1 MLMKIVANIIGILS
15 IPVYWYVLAVLF
27 SGLFLAIAR
36 LEEFFG
42 VGLWVLSPMGW
53 FFVLPVSVTLSIWFG
68 HLTTRFLL
76 RRSSPTANA
85 LDETKADADARS

>member
-53 FFVLPVSVTLSIWFG
+53 FFVHPRLGHAEHLVWPPDHSVSPPQVVSYSKRLG
-68 HLTTRFLL
+68 
-76 RRSSPTANA
+76 
-85 LDETKADADARS
+85 